1 MKSIVKAGEEQ
12 MINEAL
18 LRMERLG
25 LSEECRN
32 RISKENR
39 FPVFLAPDGKLS
51 DVEEEADLQVWENGD
66 LYHGYGW
73 ALLKEEYQDLH
84 GDGVSSGYEF
94 HLLFVSEN
102 PEDWE
107 RERAELA
114 TMEPT
119 MFHYRIDRALYPDQ
133 TEEALVKKKIRITA
147 CGGLALE

>member
-1 MKSIVKAGEEQ
+1 MKSIVKAGDEQ

-18 LRMERLG
+18 LRMQRLG

-39 FPVFLAPDGKLS
+39 FPVFLAPDGILS
-51 DVEEEADLQVWENGD
+51 DIDEEVDLTVWESDN

-73 ALLKEEYQDLH
+73 ALLKDEYQDVS
-84 GDGVSSGYEF
+84 DNFVSSGYEF
-94 HLLFVSEN
+94 YLLFVSEN

-114 TMEPT
+114 MMEPT
-119 MFHYRIDRALYPDQ
+119 MLHYRIDRVLYPNQ